1 MIVVYI
7 YRKIWLVFISS
18 EFFAKNFPQLYAKYQ
33 SAKLKPNKLVKT
45 IDPKAKQS
53 LKKLIKGYK
62 NSKSALRPTEDDKA
76 NPNLPVKYK
85 LTYFN
90 RSEASSTSSK
100 TTLSKTQ
107 KKQMLKE
114 IFGDKKDFQKD

>member
-1 MIVVYI
+1 MITVYI
-7 YRKIWLVFISS
+7 YRKIWLVFIES
-18 EFFAKNFPQLYAKYQ
+18 EFFAKNFPATYAKYQ
-33 SAKLKPNKLVKT
+33 AAKVKNKKLVKT
-45 IDPKAKQS
+45 IDPKAKES

-62 NSKSALRPTEDDKA
+62 KSKSALRPTEDDKA

-90 RSEASSTSSK
+90 RGENTSTSSK

-114 IFGDKKDFQKD
+114 IFGEKKEAPTD